1 MTPSQLMYYIFDM
14 NNKFRVNDNSS
25 LVNDKSS
32 NSLSSYIDRRLDK
45 NDSHDRLNKWS
56 ENYFNKE

>member
-45 NDSHDRLNKWS
+45 NDSHDRLNK
-56 ENYFNKE
+56 